1 MTAQELKQSILA
13 SEGRTILSENI
24 CSRDPQAM
32 DVTNSEVARAFGA
45 DLILLNVLD
54 LNNPYIGGLPET
66 DEPIKTLKKLVGRP
80 VGVNLEPVDADA
92 KKIGR
97 ASCRERVEIAERE
110 GVVKRKREKM

>member
-1 MTAQELKQSILA
+1 LVKRLLNCYASDFNEMTAQELKQSILA

-66 DEPIKTLKKLVGRP
+66 DEPIKTVNKMLCRP
-80 VGVNLEPVDADA
+80 VSVNLRPLDKDGQMIE
-92 KKIGR
+92 
-97 ASCRERVEIAERE
+97 
-110 GVVKRKREKM
+110 